1 MSNISGED
9 NEFSF
14 VKYLNGKKV
23 GELNPLFRDLIDSL
37 FYCKED
43 DIIKCWRNHFPQKS
57 DIFIKING
65 KLKGISIKKGSS
77 LDPFFF
83 Y

>member
-23 GELNPLFRDLIDSL
+23 GELNPLFRYLIDSL

-43 DIIKCWRNHFPQKS
+43 DIIEYKNNLVMQK
-57 DIFIKING
+57 IKT
-65 KLKGISIKKGSS
+65 
-77 LDPFFF
+77 
-83 Y
+83 